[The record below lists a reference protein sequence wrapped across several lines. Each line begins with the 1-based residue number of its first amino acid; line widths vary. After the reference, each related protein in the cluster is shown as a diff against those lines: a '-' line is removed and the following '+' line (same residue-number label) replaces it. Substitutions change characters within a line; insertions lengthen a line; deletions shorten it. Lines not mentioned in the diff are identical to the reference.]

1 MDKIE
6 IKYYDS
12 SEEDQMSQGS
22 QPAAAH
28 DVFDNVQVESNE
40 PKAPIVR
47 NKNIPDNQLNQVQ
60 FNDMSDDSI
69 PQQMMESDMG
79 DDEQEEEDEQIEP
92 QFYQEENPDDPEV
105 RMKRTALISRINMA
119 RNTLTIQERAQH
131 LSPSIDMS
139 TQSLQDLLD
148 AITTAKNAKNGVR
161 IAKLFVLGSAS
172 VLEYTS
178 HTYNPFDFTLDGISA
193 HYMQNIDQFDEVLAE
208 LYYKYFSKSHMSP
221 EIRFLVLFVTTGVM
235 FKVPTGVDMIG
246 NIANRAATG
255 AFTPN
260 PTPQPQAPPQSQPQ
274 TQVQPQTQ
282 ATPKPQVSSTT
293 APKPTF
299 TQSVKP
305 RLRRPSE
312 SSDDSRLDRIRNR
325 PAYAPPSDTDG

>member
-12 SEEDQMSQGS
+12 SEEEKMSQGS

-28 DVFDNVQVESNE
+28 DVFHNVQVDPEE
-40 PKAPIVR
+40 AKEQKETVVR
-47 NKNIPDNQLNQVQ
+47 NKNIPDRQLNQL
-60 FNDMSDDSI
+60 MSDDSM
-69 PQQMMESDMG
+69 PQDQDYPQDYAESDLG
-79 DDEQEEEDEQIEP
+79 DDEGEEEDDNVEP
-92 QFYQEENPDDPEV
+92 QFYQAPENPDDPQV

-119 RNTLTIQERAQH
+119 RNTLSIHERAQH
-131 LSPSIDMS
+131 LSPSIDMT

-255 AFTPN
+255 VFT
-260 PTPQPQAPPQSQPQ
+260 PQAPPAQPAQPPVQPTQ
-274 TQVQPQTQ
+274 TQVS
-282 ATPKPQVSSTT
+282 VD
-293 APKPTF
+293 KPTF
-299 TQSVKP
+299 SKP
-305 RLRRPSE
+305 TTIKPTMSRLRRPSE
-312 SSDDSRLDRIRNR
+312 SSDDSRLDRIRNG
-325 PAYAPPSDTDG
+325 PAFAPPPSDTDGN